1 MLNQHRVVVCPSVI
15 EADYNGVR
23 ERDGERA
30 PYYHLF
36 YQMTRMV
43 RAKGGLAQG
52 GRIDALA
59 GDVAF
64 WTRHLARDTDKA
76 VLDHKEAM
84 FNKEL
89 EKFMRRTLGN
99 KRQPQRRWASTTL
112 ARSTH
117 RRGVN

>member
-1 MLNQHRVVVCPSVI
+1 VI

-30 PYYHLF
+30 PYYHPF
-36 YQMTRMV
+36 YHMTRMV
-43 RAKGGLAQG
+43 RAKGALARDD
-52 GRIDALA
+52 RIDALA
-59 GDVAF
+59 GAVAF

-84 FNKEL
+84 FNEEP
-89 EKFMRRTLGN
+89 EKFLCHTLGN
-99 KRQPQRRWASTTL
+99 KYQPQRRWASSTL
-112 ARSTH
+112 ARTTH

>member
-43 RAKGGLAQG
+43 RAKG
-52 GRIDALA
+52 ALA
-59 GDVAF
+59 
-64 WTRHLARDTDKA
+64 
-76 VLDHKEAM
+76 
-84 FNKEL
+84 
-89 EKFMRRTLGN
+89 
-99 KRQPQRRWASTTL
+99 
-112 ARSTH
+112 
-117 RRGVN
+117 

>member
-1 MLNQHRVVVCPSVI
+1 MI
-15 EADYNGVR
+15 DADYNRVR

-30 PYYHLF
+30 PYYRLF

-43 RAKGGLAQG
+43 QAKGGLARDD
-52 GRIDALA
+52 RIDALA
-59 GDVAF
+59 GAVAS

-76 VLDHKEAM
+76 VIDHKAAM

-89 EKFMRRTLGN
+89 EKFMRHTLGN

-112 ARSTH
+112 ARTTH

>member
-1 MLNQHRVVVCPSVI
+1 VI
-15 EADYNGVR
+15 ADYNGVR

-30 PYYHLF
+30 PYYGLF

-43 RAKGGLAQG
+43 RAKGALAQDD
-52 GRIDALA
+52 RIELSLA
-59 GDVAF
+59 RPLF

-89 EKFMRRTLGN
+89 EVRHTLGN
-99 KRQPQRRWASTTL
+99 KHQPQRRWASTTL
-112 ARSTH
+112 ARTTH
-117 RRGVN
+117 RRGVS

>member
-1 MLNQHRVVVCPSVI
+1 MLNQHRLAVCPSVI
-15 EADYNGVR
+15 ADYNGVR

-30 PYYHLF
+30 PYYGLF

-43 RAKGGLAQG
+43 QAKGGLARDD
-52 GRIDALA
+52 RIDALA
-59 GDVAF
+59 GAVAS

-89 EKFMRRTLGN
+89 EVRHTLGN
-99 KRQPQRRWASTTL
+99 KHQPQRRWASTTL
-112 ARSTH
+112 ARTTH
-117 RRGVN
+117 RRGVS